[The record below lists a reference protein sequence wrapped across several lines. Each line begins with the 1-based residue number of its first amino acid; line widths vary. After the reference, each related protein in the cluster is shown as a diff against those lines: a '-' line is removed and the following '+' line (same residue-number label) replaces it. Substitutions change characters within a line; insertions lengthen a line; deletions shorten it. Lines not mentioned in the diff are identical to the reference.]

1 MTDLPNKDDI
11 NDDIRNKEDNE
22 DASQDIKR
30 MDSEATFITHKN
42 SDIDNSN
49 INKTQEMEENIL
61 SDQKQKSDNL
71 RKRFLFSN
79 QVQG

>member
-11 NDDIRNKEDNE
+11 NDDIQNKEDNE

-30 MDSEATFITHKN
+30 MDSESTFITHKN